1 MKERTESLVILMQ
14 KLKNMRVGLIELCAT
29 LIIGGLMIIA
39 GIILG
44 LDLASLI
51 IKLFSGLIKPN
62 VPNFNVINS
71 FLRINS
77 GMQVAMLLAVLI
89 MIGGI
94 VVTYRLTRTILKS
107 VAAKEV
113 APAIFQKHLG
123 LRIIEMVLGLILI
136 VTGYFILNLPSQNL
150 FNTLLAAFV
159 TIVSGTYL
167 LCHSLLSLLPAT
179 WFNKIKL
186 TKGKTELG
194 LHHYASVFT
203 IISIL
208 FALTMGALAL
218 SHDFNAFSQDIK
230 RGTYYDGVIV
240 SNTANIK
247 NDVAQLKI
255 KKQQTYHYKET
266 KGHFYF
272 VRNELA
278 DNPIKYVKST
288 GRRNFQVKSIK
299 LDQLNKNSLADDSFR
314 ELVPNGFK
322 NKVIAL
328 RSAAELNKIK
338 GKTKYL
344 TVVQLNSFDRDWPFL
359 LKIEH
364 KRAQSS
370 AVYSRLYSSSKAA
383 TYQLI
388 LGMSKEMKILGY
400 SLAFVFGASLIAILI
415 IAVKAAKRDQKFT
428 NERLAQ
434 RTWQSKTGL
443 LFFIPAIFGVFDV
456 LFGLRFFNQVL
467 PTAYYE
473 VWLPI
478 VLMLL
483 AYFAIYLL
491 TVTRHHKAEF

>member
-1 MKERTESLVILMQ
+1 
-14 KLKNMRVGLIELCAT
+14 MRVGLIELCAT

-51 IKLFSGLIKPN
+51 IKLFSGLIKPDM
-62 VPNFNVINS
+62 PNFNVINS
-71 FLRINS
+71 FLRINW
-77 GMQVAMLLAVLI
+77 GMQVVMLLAVLI
-89 MIGGI
+89 IVGGI
-94 VVTYRLTRTILKS
+94 IVTYNLTRTILKS

-113 APAIFQKHLG
+113 APAVLQKHLG
-123 LRIIEMVLGLILI
+123 LRIIEMILGLVLI
-136 VTGYFILNLPSQNL
+136 VIGYFILNLPSQNL

-167 LCHSLLSLLPAT
+167 LCHSLLSLVPAT
-179 WFNKIKL
+179 WFSKIKL
-186 TKGKTELG
+186 AKGKTQQG
-194 LHHYASVFT
+194 LHHYAGVFT

-218 SHDFNAFSQDIK
+218 GHDFNAFPQDIK

-288 GRRNFQVKSIK
+288 GRSNFQVKSIK

-322 NKVIAL
+322 NKTIAL
-328 RSAAELNKIK
+328 RSTAELNKVK

-344 TVVQLNSFDRDWPFL
+344 TLVQLNSFDRDWPFL

-364 KRAQSS
+364 KQAQSNL
-370 AVYSRLYSSSKAA
+370 AYSHLYSNSKAA

-400 SLAFVFGASLIAILI
+400 SLAFVFGVSLIVVLMIVVK
-415 IAVKAAKRDQKFT
+415 AVKREQKLAS
-428 NERLAQ
+428 ERLAQ
-434 RTWQSKTGL
+434 RAWRSKTGL
-443 LFFIPAIFGVFDV
+443 LFFIPATFGVFDV

-491 TVTRHHKAEF
+491 TVMRHHKAEF

>member
-1 MKERTESLVILMQ
+1 MVILMQ

-89 MIGGI
+89 IVGGI
-94 VVTYRLTRTILKS
+94 VVTYRLTRTILNSLEKEDIPAFHKQKWLEIIAL
-107 VAAKEV
+107 AA
-113 APAIFQKHLG
+113 G
-123 LRIIEMVLGLILI
+123 LALIGG
-136 VTGYFILNLPSQNL
+136 GYFILNLPIQNL

-167 LCHSLLSLLPAT
+167 LCHSLLSLVPAT
-179 WFNKIKL
+179 WFSKIKL
-186 TKGKTELG
+186 AKGKTLLR

-278 DNPIKYVKST
+278 DNPIKYVRNT

-299 LDQLNKNSLADDSFR
+299 LDQLNKNSLAGNSFR
-314 ELVPNGFK
+314 ELVPNSSQT
-322 NKVIAL
+322 NKTIAL
-328 RSAAELNKIK
+328 CSTAELNKVK
-338 GKTKYL
+338 GNTKYL
-344 TVVQLNSFDRDWPFL
+344 TLAQLNSFDRDWPFL

-364 KRAQSS
+364 KQAQSS
-370 AVYSRLYSSSKAA
+370 LTYSPLYSSSKAA
-383 TYQLI
+383 LYQLA
-388 LGMSKEMKILGY
+388 LGMTREMKILGF
-400 SLAFVFGASLIAILI
+400 SMAFVFGATLIAILI
-415 IAVKAAKRDQKFT
+415 IEVIKFAKKNRDVDQKLKT
-428 NERLAQ
+428 QKVSQESS
-434 RTWQSKTGL
+434 TYGTGL
-443 LFFIPAIFGVFDV
+443 LFLIPAVFGVFDA
-456 LFGLRFFNQVL
+456 LFGLKIFNQVL

-473 VWLPI
+473 IWLPI
-478 VLMLL
+478 MLMIVSYFVLYIMV
-483 AYFAIYLL
+483 AFW
-491 TVTRHHKAEF
+491 RKKAVF

>member
-1 MKERTESLVILMQ
+1 MQ
-14 KLKNMRVGLIELCAT
+14 RLKNMRIGLVELCAT
-29 LIIGGLMIIA
+29 LIISSLMIIA

-51 IKLFSGLIKPN
+51 IKLFSGLIKPDM
-62 VPNFNVINS
+62 PNFNVIIS

-77 GMQVAMLLAVLI
+77 GMQVVMLLVVLI
-89 MIGGI
+89 IVGGI
-94 VVTYRLTRTILKS
+94 VVTLRITRSTLS
-107 VAAKEV
+107 SLAEKED
-113 APAIFQKHLG
+113 APAIFQKHSG
-123 LRIIEMVLGLILI
+123 LKIIEVVLGLMA
-136 VTGYFILNLPSQNL
+136 VVAGYFMLNLPSHSL
-150 FNTLLAAFV
+150 VNTVLPAFV

-167 LCHSLLSLLPAT
+167 LCHSLLSLVPES
-179 WFNKIKL
+179 WFAKIKL
-186 TKGKTELG
+186 TKGKTQLE

-203 IISIL
+203 IISLL

-218 SHDFNAFSQDIK
+218 SHDFNAFPQVIK
-230 RGTYYDGVIV
+230 RGIYYDGVIV

-278 DNPIKYVKST
+278 DNPIKYVKNI
-288 GRRNFQVKSIK
+288 GRSNFQVKAIK
-299 LDQLNKNSLADDSFR
+299 LDQLNKNSLAGESFR
-314 ELVPNGFK
+314 ELVPNSSQK
-322 NKVIAL
+322 DKTIAL
-328 RSAAELNKIK
+328 CSTAELNKVK

-344 TVVQLNSFDRDWPFL
+344 TLVQLNSFDRDWPFL

-370 AVYSRLYSSSKAA
+370 AVYSRLYSNSKAA

-400 SLAFVFGASLIAILI
+400 SVAFVFGVSLITVLMIV
-415 IAVKAAKRDQKFT
+415 VKAAKREQKLA

-443 LFFIPAIFGVFDV
+443 LFFVPATFGVFDV
-456 LFGLRFFNQVL
+456 LFGLKFFDQIL
-467 PTAYYE
+467 PTAYYK

-483 AYFAIYLL
+483 VYFVIYLL
-491 TVTRHHKAEF
+491 TVRRYHNAEF

>member
-1 MKERTESLVILMQ
+1 MILMQ
-14 KLKNMRVGLIELCAT
+14 KLKNMRIGLIELCAT
-29 LIIGGLMIIA
+29 LIISGLMIVT

-44 LDLASLI
+44 LNLASLI
-51 IKLFSGLIKPN
+51 IKLFSGLLKPAA
-62 VPNFNVINS
+62 VNFNFIND
-71 FLRINS
+71 FL
-77 GMQVAMLLAVLI
+77 QVSWGVQAIMLLAAVI
-89 MIGGI
+89 IIGCI
-94 VVTYRLTRTILKS
+94 VVTYNLTRTILKS

-136 VTGYFILNLPSQNL
+136 VTGYFILILPSQNL

-167 LCHSLLSLLPAT
+167 LCHSLLSLVPTT
-179 WFNKIKL
+179 WFSKIKL
-186 TKGKTELG
+186 AKGKTQLR

-230 RGTYYDGVIV
+230 RGTYYDGIIV

-278 DNPIKYVKST
+278 NNPIKYVKST

-299 LDQLNKNSLADDSFR
+299 LDQLNKNSLAGNSFR

-322 NKVIAL
+322 NKKIAL
-328 RSAAELNKIK
+328 RSTAELNKIK

-344 TVVQLNSFDRDWPFL
+344 TLVQLNSFDRDWPFL

-456 LFGLRFFNQVL
+456 LFGLRFFDQVL

-483 AYFAIYLL
+483 VYFAIYLL
-491 TVTRHHKAEF
+491 TVMRHHKTEF

>member
-1 MKERTESLVILMQ
+1 MQ

-39 GIILG
+39 GTILG

-77 GMQVAMLLAVLI
+77 GMQVVMLLAVLI
-89 MIGGI
+89 IVGGI
-94 VVTYRLTRTILKS
+94 VVTYRLTRTILNKEDIPAFHKQKWLEIIAL
-107 VAAKEV
+107 AA
-113 APAIFQKHLG
+113 G
-123 LRIIEMVLGLILI
+123 LALIGG
-136 VTGYFILNLPSQNL
+136 GYFILNLPVQNL
-150 FNTLLAAFV
+150 FNPLLPAFV
-159 TIVSGTYL
+159 TIVAGTYL
-167 LCHSLLSLLPAT
+167 ICYSLLSLLPAT

-186 TKGKTELG
+186 TKGKTQLG

-218 SHDFNAFSQDIK
+218 SHDFNAFPQDIK
-230 RGTYYDGVIV
+230 RGTYYDGVIA

-278 DNPIKYVKST
+278 DNPIKYVKNT
-288 GRRNFQVKSIK
+288 GRSNFQVKAIK
-299 LDQLNKNSLADDSFR
+299 LDQLNKNSLAGESFR
-314 ELVPNGFK
+314 ELVPNSSQK
-322 NKVIAL
+322 DKTIAL
-328 RSAAELNKIK
+328 CSTAELNKVK

-344 TVVQLNSFDRDWPFL
+344 TLVQLNSFDRDWPFL

-364 KRAQSS
+364 KRAQSNL
-370 AVYSRLYSSSKAA
+370 AYSHLYSNSKVA

-400 SLAFVFGASLIAILI
+400 SVAFVFGVSLIIVLMI
-415 IAVKAAKRDQKFT
+415 VVKAAKREQKLA

-434 RTWQSKTGL
+434 SAWQSKTGL
-443 LFFIPAIFGVFDV
+443 LFFIPATFGVLDV
-456 LFGLRFFNQVL
+456 LFGLKFFDQVL
-467 PTAYYE
+467 PTAYYK

-483 AYFAIYLL
+483 VYFVIYLI
-491 TVTRHHKAEF
+491 TVRRYHKAEF

>member
-1 MKERTESLVILMQ
+1 MQ

-39 GIILG
+39 GTILG

-89 MIGGI
+89 IVGGI
-94 VVTYRLTRTILKS
+94 VVTYSLTRTILNSLEKEDIPAFHKQKWLEIIAL
-107 VAAKEV
+107 AA
-113 APAIFQKHLG
+113 G
-123 LRIIEMVLGLILI
+123 LALIGG
-136 VTGYFILNLPSQNL
+136 GYFILNLPVQNL

-159 TIVSGTYL
+159 TIVAGTYL
-167 LCHSLLSLLPAT
+167 ICYSLLSLLPAT

-186 TKGKTELG
+186 TKGKTLLG
-194 LHHYASVFT
+194 LHHYAGVFT
-203 IISIL
+203 IISLL

-218 SHDFNAFSQDIK
+218 GHDFNAFSQDIK
-230 RGTYYDGVIV
+230 RGTYYDGVIA

-299 LDQLNKNSLADDSFR
+299 LDQLNKNSLAGNSFR

-322 NKVIAL
+322 NKTIAL
-328 RSAAELNKIK
+328 CSTAELNKVK
-338 GKTKYL
+338 GNTKYL
-344 TVVQLNSFDRDWPFL
+344 TLAQLNSFDRDWPFL

-364 KRAQSS
+364 KQAQSS
-370 AVYSRLYSSSKAA
+370 LTYSPLYSSSKAA
-383 TYQLI
+383 LYQLA
-388 LGMSKEMKILGY
+388 LGMTREMKILGF
-400 SLAFVFGASLIAILI
+400 SMAFVFGAALIAILI
-415 IAVKAAKRDQKFT
+415 IEVIKFAKKNLDADQKLKT
-428 NERLAQ
+428 QKVSQESG
-434 RTWQSKTGL
+434 TYGTGL
-443 LFFIPAIFGVFDV
+443 LFLIPAVFGVFDA
-456 LFGLRFFNQVL
+456 LFGLKIFNQVL

-473 VWLPI
+473 IWLPI
-478 VLMLL
+478 MLMILC
-483 AYFAIYLL
+483 YFALCIM
-491 TVTRHHKAEF
+491 VVFWRKKAVF

>member
-1 MKERTESLVILMQ
+1 MQ
-14 KLKNMRVGLIELCAT
+14 RLKNMRIGLVELCAT

-44 LDLASLI
+44 LDIASLI

-89 MIGGI
+89 IVGGV
-94 VVTYRLTRTILKS
+94 VVTYRLTRTILNS

-113 APAIFQKHLG
+113 EPAVLQKHLG
-123 LRIIEMVLGLILI
+123 LRIIEMILGLVLI

-167 LCHSLLSLLPAT
+167 LCHSLLSLVPAN
-179 WFNKIKL
+179 WFAKINL
-186 TKGKTELG
+186 TKGKTQQG
-194 LHHYASVFT
+194 LHHYAGVFT
-203 IISIL
+203 IISLL
-208 FALTMGALAL
+208 FALAMGALAL
-218 SHDFNAFSQDIK
+218 SHDFNAFPQVIK

-266 KGHFYF
+266 KRHFYF

-278 DNPIKYVKST
+278 DNPIKYVKNT
-288 GRRNFQVKSIK
+288 GRSNFQVKSIK

-322 NKVIAL
+322 NKTIAL
-328 RSAAELNKIK
+328 RSTAELNKVK

-344 TVVQLNSFDRDWPFL
+344 TLVQLNSFDRDWPFL

-364 KRAQSS
+364 KQAQSNL
-370 AVYSRLYSSSKAA
+370 AYSHLYSNSKAA

-400 SLAFVFGASLIAILI
+400 SLAFVFGVSLIIVLMI
-415 IAVKAAKRDQKFT
+415 VVKAVKREQKLAS
-428 NERLAQ
+428 ERLAQ
-434 RTWQSKTGL
+434 RAWQSKTGL
-443 LFFIPAIFGVFDV
+443 LFFIPATFGVFDV
-456 LFGLRFFNQVL
+456 LFGLKFFDQVL
-467 PTAYYE
+467 PTAYYK

-491 TVTRHHKAEF
+491 TVMRHHKAEF

>member
-1 MKERTESLVILMQ
+1 MQ

-62 VPNFNVINS
+62 VPNFNVIIS

-77 GMQVAMLLAVLI
+77 GMQVVMLLAALI
-89 MIGGI
+89 MLGGI
-94 VVTYRLTRTILKS
+94 VITLRLTRSTLS
-107 VAAKEV
+107 NLAEKED
-113 APAIFQKHLG
+113 APAIFQKHSG
-123 LRIIEMVLGLILI
+123 LKIIEVVLGLTA
-136 VTGYFILNLPSQNL
+136 VVAGYFMLNLPSQSL
-150 FNTLLAAFV
+150 FDTVLPAFI

-167 LCHSLLSLLPAT
+167 LCHSLLSLVPAN
-179 WFNKIKL
+179 WFAKINL
-186 TKGKTELG
+186 TKGKTQQG
-194 LHHYASVFT
+194 LYHYASVFT
-203 IISIL
+203 IISLL

-218 SHDFNAFSQDIK
+218 SHDFNSFPQVIK

-278 DNPIKYVKST
+278 NNPIKYVKST

-322 NKVIAL
+322 NKKIAL
-328 RSAAELNKIK
+328 RSTAELNKIK

-344 TVVQLNSFDRDWPFL
+344 TLVQLNSFDRDWPFL

-370 AVYSRLYSSSKAA
+370 AVYSRLYSNSKAA

-400 SLAFVFGASLIAILI
+400 SVAFVFGVSLITVLMIV
-415 IAVKAAKRDQKFT
+415 VKAAKREQKLA

-443 LFFIPAIFGVFDV
+443 LFFVPATFGVFDV
-456 LFGLRFFNQVL
+456 LFGLKFFDQIL
-467 PTAYYE
+467 PTAYYK

-483 AYFAIYLL
+483 VYFVIYLL
-491 TVTRHHKAEF
+491 TVRRYHNAEF

>member
-1 MKERTESLVILMQ
+1 MQ

-89 MIGGI
+89 IVGGI
-94 VVTYRLTRTILKS
+94 IVTYRLTRTILNSLEKEDIPAFHKQKWLEIIAL
-107 VAAKEV
+107 VA
-113 APAIFQKHLG
+113 G
-123 LRIIEMVLGLILI
+123 LALIGG
-136 VTGYFILNLPSQNL
+136 GYFILNLPVQNL
-150 FNTLLAAFV
+150 FNPLLPAFV

-167 LCHSLLSLLPAT
+167 LCHSLLSLVPAT
-179 WFNKIKL
+179 WFSKIKL
-186 TKGKTELG
+186 AKGKTELG

-208 FALTMGALAL
+208 FALTMGSLAL
-218 SHDFNAFSQDIK
+218 SHDFNAFPQDIK
-230 RGTYYDGVIV
+230 RGTYYDGVIA

-272 VRNELA
+272 VRDELA
-278 DNPIKYVKST
+278 DNPIKYVRNT

-299 LDQLNKNSLADDSFR
+299 LDQLNKNSLAGTSFR

-322 NKVIAL
+322 NKTIAL
-328 RSAAELNKIK
+328 CSTAELNKVK
-338 GKTKYL
+338 GNTKYL
-344 TVVQLNSFDRDWPFL
+344 TLAQLNSFDRDWPFL

-364 KRAQSS
+364 KQAQSS
-370 AVYSRLYSSSKAA
+370 LTYSRLYSNSKAA
-383 TYQLI
+383 LYQLA
-388 LGMSKEMKILGY
+388 LGMTREMKILGF
-400 SLAFVFGASLIAILI
+400 SLALVFGASLIAILI
-415 IAVKAAKRDQKFT
+415 IVVKAAKRDQKFA

-456 LFGLRFFNQVL
+456 LFGLRFFNQLL

-473 VWLPI
+473 IWLPI
-478 VLMLL
+478 MLMIVSYFVLYIMV
-483 AYFAIYLL
+483 AFW
-491 TVTRHHKAEF
+491 RKKAVF

>member
-1 MKERTESLVILMQ
+1 MVILMQ
-14 KLKNMRVGLIELCAT
+14 RLKNMRIGLVELCAT
-29 LIIGGLMIIA
+29 LIISSLMIIA

-51 IKLFSGLIKPN
+51 IKLFSGLIKPDM
-62 VPNFNVINS
+62 PNFNVIIS

-77 GMQVAMLLAVLI
+77 GMQVVMLLAALI
-89 MIGGI
+89 MLGGI
-94 VVTYRLTRTILKS
+94 VITLRLTRSTLS
-107 VAAKEV
+107 NLAEKED

-123 LRIIEMVLGLILI
+123 LRIIEMVLGLLLI

-167 LCHSLLSLLPAT
+167 LCHSLLSLVPAT
-179 WFNKIKL
+179 WFSKIKL
-186 TKGKTELG
+186 AKGKTQLR

-322 NKVIAL
+322 NKKIAL

-370 AVYSRLYSSSKAA
+370 AVYSRLYSNSKAA

-400 SLAFVFGASLIAILI
+400 SVAFVFGVSLITVLMIV
-415 IAVKAAKRDQKFT
+415 VKAAKREQKLA

-434 RTWQSKTGL
+434 RAWQSKTGL
-443 LFFIPAIFGVFDV
+443 LFFVPATFGVFDV
-456 LFGLRFFNQVL
+456 LFGLKFFDQVL
-467 PTAYYE
+467 PTAYYK

-483 AYFAIYLL
+483 VYFVIYLI
-491 TVTRHHKAEF
+491 TVRRYHNAEF

>member
-1 MKERTESLVILMQ
+1 MQ
-14 KLKNMRVGLIELCAT
+14 RLKNMRIGLVELCAT
-29 LIIGGLMIIA
+29 LIISSLMIIA

-51 IKLFSGLIKPN
+51 IKLFSGLIKPDM
-62 VPNFNVINS
+62 PNFNVIIS

-77 GMQVAMLLAVLI
+77 GMQVVMLLAALI
-89 MIGGI
+89 MLGGI
-94 VVTYRLTRTILKS
+94 VITLRLTRSTLS
-107 VAAKEV
+107 NLAEKED

-123 LRIIEMVLGLILI
+123 LRIIEMVLGLLLI

-167 LCHSLLSLLPAT
+167 LCHSLLSLVPAT
-179 WFNKIKL
+179 WFSKIKL
-186 TKGKTELG
+186 AKGKTQLR

-278 DNPIKYVKST
+278 NNPIKYVKST

-322 NKVIAL
+322 NKKIAL

-344 TVVQLNSFDRDWPFL
+344 TLVQLNSFDRDWPFL

-370 AVYSRLYSSSKAA
+370 AVYSRLYSNSKAA

-400 SLAFVFGASLIAILI
+400 SLAFVFGVSLITVLMIV
-415 IAVKAAKRDQKFT
+415 VKAAKREQRLA

-434 RTWQSKTGL
+434 RAWQSKTGL
-443 LFFIPAIFGVFDV
+443 LFFVPATFGVFDV
-456 LFGLRFFNQVL
+456 LFGLKFFDQVL
-467 PTAYYE
+467 PTAYYK

-483 AYFAIYLL
+483 VYFVIYLI
-491 TVTRHHKAEF
+491 TVRRYHNAEF

>member
-1 MKERTESLVILMQ
+1 MQ
-14 KLKNMRVGLIELCAT
+14 KLKNMRIGLIELCAT
-29 LIIGGLMIIA
+29 LIISGLMIVT

-44 LDLASLI
+44 LNLASLI
-51 IKLFSGLIKPN
+51 IKLFSGLLKLPA
-62 VPNFNVINS
+62 VNFNFIND
-71 FLRINS
+71 FL
-77 GMQVAMLLAVLI
+77 QVSWGVQAIMLLAAVI

-94 VVTYRLTRTILKS
+94 VVTYNLTRTILKS
-107 VAAKEV
+107 VAAKED
-113 APAIFQKHLG
+113 ASAIFQKHSG
-123 LRIIEMVLGLILI
+123 LRIIEMVLGLILV

-167 LCHSLLSLLPAT
+167 LCHSLLSLLSAT

-299 LDQLNKNSLADDSFR
+299 LDQLNKNSLAGNSFR

-322 NKVIAL
+322 NKTIAL
-328 RSAAELNKIK
+328 CSTAELNKVK
-338 GKTKYL
+338 GNTKYL
-344 TVVQLNSFDRDWPFL
+344 TLVQLNSFERDWPFL

-364 KRAQSS
+364 KQAQSS
-370 AVYSRLYSSSKAA
+370 LAYSHLYSNSKVA

-388 LGMSKEMKILGY
+388 LGMSKEMKILGF
-400 SLAFVFGASLIAILI
+400 SLAFVFGVTLIAVLI
-415 IAVKAAKRDQKFT
+415 IEVIKFAKKNRDADQKLKT
-428 NERLAQ
+428 QKVSQESS
-434 RTWQSKTGL
+434 TYGTGL
-443 LFFIPAIFGVFDV
+443 LFLIPAVFGVFDA
-456 LFGLRFFNQVL
+456 LFGLKIFNQVL

-473 VWLPI
+473 IWLPI
-478 VLMLL
+478 MLMTLSYFVLCIMVV
-483 AYFAIYLL
+483 FW
-491 TVTRHHKAEF
+491 RKKAVF

>member
-1 MKERTESLVILMQ
+1 MQ
-14 KLKNMRVGLIELCAT
+14 KLKNMCVGLIELCAT

-89 MIGGI
+89 IVGGI
-94 VVTYRLTRTILKS
+94 IVTYNLTRTILKS

-113 APAIFQKHLG
+113 EPAVLQKHSG
-123 LRIIEMVLGLILI
+123 LRIIEMILGLVL
-136 VTGYFILNLPSQNL
+136 VVSGYFILNLPIQSL
-150 FNTLLAAFV
+150 FNPLLPAFV
-159 TIVSGTYL
+159 TIVAGTYL
-167 LCHSLLSLLPAT
+167 ICYSLLSLLPAT

-186 TKGKTELG
+186 TKGKTLLG
-194 LHHYASVFT
+194 LHHYAGVFT
-203 IISIL
+203 IISLL
-208 FALTMGALAL
+208 FALTMSALAL
-218 SHDFNAFSQDIK
+218 SHDVNAFHQDIK

-266 KGHFYF
+266 NGHFYF

-299 LDQLNKNSLADDSFR
+299 LNQLNKADSITSDSFR

-322 NKVIAL
+322 NKTIAL
-328 RSAAELNKIK
+328 RSTAELNEVK

-344 TVVQLNSFDRDWPFL
+344 TLVQLNSFDRDWPFL

-364 KRAQSS
+364 KRALSS
-370 AVYSRLYSSSKAA
+370 AVYSRLYSNSKAA

-491 TVTRHHKAEF
+491 TVTRHHKVEF

>member
-1 MKERTESLVILMQ
+1 MQ

-77 GMQVAMLLAVLI
+77 GMQVVMLLAVLI
-89 MIGGI
+89 IVGGI
-94 VVTYRLTRTILKS
+94 VVTYRLTRTILNKEDIPAFHKQKWLEIIAL
-107 VAAKEV
+107 AA
-113 APAIFQKHLG
+113 G
-123 LRIIEMVLGLILI
+123 LALIGG
-136 VTGYFILNLPSQNL
+136 GYFILNLPSQNL

-167 LCHSLLSLLPAT
+167 LCHSLLSLVPTT
-179 WFNKIKL
+179 WFSKIKL
-186 TKGKTELG
+186 AKGKTQLR

-278 DNPIKYVKST
+278 DNPIKYVRNT

-299 LDQLNKNSLADDSFR
+299 LDQLNKNSLAGNSFR

-322 NKVIAL
+322 NKTIAL
-328 RSAAELNKIK
+328 CSTAELNKVK
-338 GKTKYL
+338 GNTKYL
-344 TVVQLNSFDRDWPFL
+344 TLAQLNSFDRDWPFL

-364 KRAQSS
+364 KQAQSS
-370 AVYSRLYSSSKAA
+370 LTYSRLYSSSKAA
-383 TYQLI
+383 LYQLA
-388 LGMSKEMKILGY
+388 LGMTREMKILGF
-400 SLAFVFGASLIAILI
+400 SLAFVFGVTLIAILI
-415 IAVKAAKRDQKFT
+415 IEVIKFAKKNWDIDQKLKT
-428 NERLAQ
+428 QKVSQESS
-434 RTWQSKTGL
+434 TCVTGL
-443 LFFIPAIFGVFDV
+443 LFLIPAVFGVFDA
-456 LFGLRFFNQVL
+456 LFGLKIFNQLL

-473 VWLPI
+473 VWLPMM
-478 VLMLL
+478 LMILF
-483 AYFAIYLL
+483 YFALYII
-491 TVTRHHKAEF
+491 VAFWRKKAVF

>member
-1 MKERTESLVILMQ
+1 MQ

-44 LDLASLI
+44 LDIASLI

-62 VPNFNVINS
+62 VPNFNVISS

-77 GMQVAMLLAVLI
+77 GMQVVMLLAVLI
-89 MIGGI
+89 IVGGI
-94 VVTYRLTRTILKS
+94 VVTYRLTRTILNKEDIPAFHKQKWLEIIAL
-107 VAAKEV
+107 AA
-113 APAIFQKHLG
+113 G
-123 LRIIEMVLGLILI
+123 LALIGG
-136 VTGYFILNLPSQNL
+136 GYFILNLPSQNL

-159 TIVSGTYL
+159 TIVAGTYL
-167 LCHSLLSLLPAT
+167 ICHSLLSLVPAT
-179 WFNKIKL
+179 WFSKIKL
-186 TKGKTELG
+186 AKGKTQLG

-266 KGHFYF
+266 NGHFYF

-278 DNPIKYVKST
+278 DNPIKYVRNT

-299 LDQLNKNSLADDSFR
+299 LDQLNKNSLAGNSFR

-322 NKVIAL
+322 NKTIAL
-328 RSAAELNKIK
+328 CSTAELNKVK
-338 GKTKYL
+338 GNTKYL
-344 TVVQLNSFDRDWPFL
+344 TLVQLNSFDRDWPFL

-364 KRAQSS
+364 KQAQSS
-370 AVYSRLYSSSKAA
+370 LTYSRLYSSSKAA
-383 TYQLI
+383 LYQLA
-388 LGMSKEMKILGY
+388 LGMTREMKILGF
-400 SLAFVFGASLIAILI
+400 SLAFVFGATLIAILI
-415 IAVKAAKRDQKFT
+415 IEVIKFAKKNWDIDQKLKIQKVSQESST
-428 NERLAQ
+428 YV
-434 RTWQSKTGL
+434 TGL
-443 LFFIPAIFGVFDV
+443 LFLIPAVFGVFDA
-456 LFGLRFFNQVL
+456 LFGLKIFNQLL

-473 VWLPI
+473 IWLPI
-478 VLMLL
+478 MLMIVS
-483 AYFAIYLL
+483 YFALYIM
-491 TVTRHHKAEF
+491 VVFWRKKAVF

>member
-1 MKERTESLVILMQ
+1 MQ
-14 KLKNMRVGLIELCAT
+14 RLKNMRIGLVELCAT
-29 LIIGGLMIIA
+29 LIISSLMIIA

-51 IKLFSGLIKPN
+51 IKLFSSLIKPD
-62 VPNFNVINS
+62 VPNFNVIIS
-71 FLRINS
+71 FLKINS
-77 GMQVAMLLAVLI
+77 GMQVVMLLAALI
-89 MIGGI
+89 MLGGI
-94 VVTYRLTRTILKS
+94 VITLRLTRSTLS
-107 VAAKEV
+107 NLAEKED
-113 APAIFQKHLG
+113 APAIFQKHSG
-123 LRIIEMVLGLILI
+123 LKIIEVVLGLILI
-136 VTGYFILNLPSQNL
+136 VTGYFILNLPIQNL
-150 FNTLLAAFV
+150 FDTLLPAFV
-159 TIVSGTYL
+159 TIVAGTYL
-167 LCHSLLSLLPAT
+167 ICYSLLSWLPAT
-179 WFNKIKL
+179 WFGKINL
-186 TKGKTELG
+186 TKGKTQQG
-194 LHHYASVFT
+194 LHHYAGVFT
-203 IISIL
+203 IISLL
-208 FALTMGALAL
+208 FALAMGALAL
-218 SHDFNAFSQDIK
+218 SHDFNAFPQVIK

-266 KGHFYF
+266 KRHFYF

-288 GRRNFQVKSIK
+288 GRSNFQVKSIK

-344 TVVQLNSFDRDWPFL
+344 TLVQLNSFDRDWPFL

-364 KRAQSS
+364 KRAQSNL
-370 AVYSRLYSSSKAA
+370 AYSHLYSNSKAA

-483 AYFAIYLL
+483 VYFAIYLL
-491 TVTRHHKAEF
+491 TVRRHHKAEF

>member
-1 MKERTESLVILMQ
+1 MQ
-14 KLKNMRVGLIELCAT
+14 KLKNMCVGLIELCAT
-29 LIIGGLMIIA
+29 LIISGLMIVT

-44 LDLASLI
+44 LNLASLI
-51 IKLFSGLIKPN
+51 IKLFSGLLKPN

-89 MIGGI
+89 IVGGI
-94 VVTYRLTRTILKS
+94 VVTYNLTRTILKS
-107 VAAKEV
+107 VAAKED

-123 LRIIEMVLGLILI
+123 LRIIEMVLGLVLI

-167 LCHSLLSLLPAT
+167 LCHSLLSLVPTT
-179 WFNKIKL
+179 WFSKIKL
-186 TKGKTELG
+186 AKGKTLLR

-344 TVVQLNSFDRDWPFL
+344 TLVQLNSFDRDWPFL

-364 KRAQSS
+364 KRAQSNL
-370 AVYSRLYSSSKAA
+370 AYSHLYSNSKAA

-388 LGMSKEMKILGY
+388 LRMSKEMKILGY

>member
-1 MKERTESLVILMQ
+1 MQ

-77 GMQVAMLLAVLI
+77 GMQVVMLLAVLI
-89 MIGGI
+89 IVGGI
-94 VVTYRLTRTILKS
+94 VVTYRLTRTILNSLEKEDIPAFHKQKWLEIIAL
-107 VAAKEV
+107 AA
-113 APAIFQKHLG
+113 G
-123 LRIIEMVLGLILI
+123 LALIGG
-136 VTGYFILNLPSQNL
+136 GYFILNLPIQSL

-186 TKGKTELG
+186 TKGKTLLG
-194 LHHYASVFT
+194 LHHYAGVFT
-203 IISIL
+203 IISLL

-218 SHDFNAFSQDIK
+218 SHDVNAFPQDIK

-278 DNPIKYVKST
+278 DNPIKYVRNT

-299 LDQLNKNSLADDSFR
+299 LDQLNKNSLAGNSFR
-314 ELVPNGFK
+314 ELVPNSSQT
-322 NKVIAL
+322 NKTIAL
-328 RSAAELNKIK
+328 CSTAELNKVK
-338 GKTKYL
+338 GNTKYL
-344 TVVQLNSFDRDWPFL
+344 TLAQLNSFDRDWPFL

-370 AVYSRLYSSSKAA
+370 LTYSRLYSSSKAA

-415 IAVKAAKRDQKFT
+415 IVVKAAKRDQKFT

-456 LFGLRFFNQVL
+456 LFGLRFFDQVL

-478 VLMLL
+478 VLMIIS
-483 AYFAIYLL
+483 YFVLYVIVAFW
-491 TVTRHHKAEF
+491 RKKAVF

>member
-1 MKERTESLVILMQ
+1 MQ
-14 KLKNMRVGLIELCAT
+14 KLKNMCVGLIELCAT

-77 GMQVAMLLAVLI
+77 GTQVVMLLAVLI
-89 MIGGI
+89 IVSGI
-94 VVTYRLTRTILKS
+94 VVIYRLTRTILNSLEEDIPAFHKQKWLEIIAL
-107 VAAKEV
+107 AA
-113 APAIFQKHLG
+113 G
-123 LRIIEMVLGLILI
+123 LALVGG
-136 VTGYFILNLPSQNL
+136 GYFILNLPVQSL
-150 FNTLLAAFV
+150 FNPLLPAFV
-159 TIVSGTYL
+159 TIVAGTYL
-167 LCHSLLSLLPAT
+167 ICYSLLSLLPAT

-186 TKGKTELG
+186 TKGKTLLG
-194 LHHYASVFT
+194 LHHYAGVFT
-203 IISIL
+203 IISLL

-218 SHDFNAFSQDIK
+218 GHDVNAFPQDIK
-230 RGTYYDGVIV
+230 RGTYYDGVIA

-272 VRNELA
+272 VRNELV

-322 NKVIAL
+322 NKIIAL
-328 RSAAELNKIK
+328 RSTAELNKIK

-344 TVVQLNSFDRDWPFL
+344 TLVQLNSFDRDWPFL

-364 KRAQSS
+364 KRSQSS
-370 AVYSRLYSSSKAA
+370 VVYSRLYSSSKAA
-383 TYQLI
+383 SYQLA

-415 IAVKAAKRDQKFT
+415 ILVKAAKRDQKLV

-434 RTWQSKTGL
+434 RIWQSKTGL

-491 TVTRHHKAEF
+491 TVRRHHKAEF

>member
-1 MKERTESLVILMQ
+1 MVILMQ
-14 KLKNMRVGLIELCAT
+14 RLKNMRIGLVELCAT
-29 LIIGGLMIIA
+29 LIISSLMIIA

-51 IKLFSGLIKPN
+51 IKLFSGLIKPDM
-62 VPNFNVINS
+62 PNFNVIIS

-77 GMQVAMLLAVLI
+77 GMQVVMLLAALI
-89 MIGGI
+89 MLGGI
-94 VVTYRLTRTILKS
+94 VITLRLTRSTLS
-107 VAAKEV
+107 NLAEKED

-123 LRIIEMVLGLILI
+123 LRIIEMVLGLLLI

-167 LCHSLLSLLPAT
+167 LCHSLLSLVPAT
-179 WFNKIKL
+179 WFSKIKL
-186 TKGKTELG
+186 AKGKTQLR

-278 DNPIKYVKST
+278 NNPIKYVKST

-322 NKVIAL
+322 NKKIAL

-344 TVVQLNSFDRDWPFL
+344 TLVQLNSFDRDWPFL

-370 AVYSRLYSSSKAA
+370 AVYSRLYSNSKAA

-400 SLAFVFGASLIAILI
+400 SLAFVFGVSLITVLMIV
-415 IAVKAAKRDQKFT
+415 VKAAKREQRLA

-434 RTWQSKTGL
+434 RAWQSKTGL
-443 LFFIPAIFGVFDV
+443 LFFVPATFGVFDV
-456 LFGLRFFNQVL
+456 LFGLKFFDQVL
-467 PTAYYE
+467 PTAYYK

-483 AYFAIYLL
+483 VYFVIYLI
-491 TVTRHHKAEF
+491 TVRRYHNAEF

>member
-1 MKERTESLVILMQ
+1 MQ

-39 GIILG
+39 GTILG

-62 VPNFNVINS
+62 MPNFNVINS

-89 MIGGI
+89 IVGGI
-94 VVTYRLTRTILKS
+94 VVTYRLTRTILNSLEKEDIPAFHKQKWLEIIALAAG
-107 VAAKEV
+107 VA
-113 APAIFQKHLG
+113 
-123 LRIIEMVLGLILI
+123 LIGG
-136 VTGYFILNLPSQNL
+136 GYFILNLPVQNL
-150 FNTLLAAFV
+150 FNTLLPAFV
-159 TIVSGTYL
+159 TIVAGTYL
-167 LCHSLLSLLPAT
+167 ICYLLLSLLPAT

-186 TKGKTELG
+186 TKGKTLLG
-194 LHHYASVFT
+194 LHHYAGVFT
-203 IISIL
+203 IISLL

-218 SHDFNAFSQDIK
+218 GHDVNAFPQDIK
-230 RGTYYDGVIV
+230 RGTYYDGVIA

-278 DNPIKYVKST
+278 NNPIKYVKST

-322 NKVIAL
+322 NKTIAL
-328 RSAAELNKIK
+328 CSTAELNKVK
-338 GKTKYL
+338 GNTKYL
-344 TVVQLNSFDRDWPFL
+344 TLVQLNSFDRDWPFL

-364 KRAQSS
+364 KQAQSS
-370 AVYSRLYSSSKAA
+370 VVYSRLYSSSKAA
-383 TYQLI
+383 TYQLA

-400 SLAFVFGASLIAILI
+400 SLAFVFGASMIAVLMIV
-415 IAVKAAKRDQKFT
+415 VKAAKQDQKLA

-434 RTWQSKTGL
+434 GTWQSKTGL

-473 VWLPI
+473 VWLPM
-478 VLMLL
+478 VLMIVN
-483 AYFAIYLL
+483 YFVLYIMVAFWRKKQYFKK
-491 TVTRHHKAEF
+491 VW

>member
-1 MKERTESLVILMQ
+1 MQ

-77 GMQVAMLLAVLI
+77 GMQVGMLLAVLI
-89 MIGGI
+89 IVGGI
-94 VVTYRLTRTILKS
+94 IVTYNLTRTILKS

-113 APAIFQKHLG
+113 EPAVLQKHSG
-123 LRIIEMVLGLILI
+123 LRIIEMILGLVL
-136 VTGYFILNLPSQNL
+136 VVSGYFILNLPIQSL
-150 FNTLLAAFV
+150 FNPLLPAFV
-159 TIVSGTYL
+159 TIVAGTYL
-167 LCHSLLSLLPAT
+167 ICYSLLSLLPAT

-186 TKGKTELG
+186 TKGKTLLG
-194 LHHYASVFT
+194 LHHYAGVFT
-203 IISIL
+203 IISLL

-218 SHDFNAFSQDIK
+218 GHDVNAFPQDIK
-230 RGTYYDGVIV
+230 RGTYYDGVIA

-255 KKQQTYHYKET
+255 KKQQTFHYKET

-272 VRNELA
+272 VRDELA
-278 DNPIKYVKST
+278 DNPIKYVKSI

-314 ELVPNGFK
+314 ELVPNSSQT
-322 NKVIAL
+322 NKTIAL

-344 TVVQLNSFDRDWPFL
+344 TLVQLNSFDRDWPFL

-364 KRAQSS
+364 KQAQSS
-370 AVYSRLYSSSKAA
+370 LTYSRLYSNSKAA
-383 TYQLI
+383 LYQLA
-388 LGMSKEMKILGY
+388 LGMTREMKILGF

-415 IAVKAAKRDQKFT
+415 IEVIKFAKKNPDADQKLKT
-428 NERLAQ
+428 QKVSQESS
-434 RTWQSKTGL
+434 TYGTGL
-443 LFFIPAIFGVFDV
+443 LFLIPAVFGVFDA
-456 LFGLRFFNQVL
+456 LFGLRFFNQLL

-473 VWLPI
+473 IWLPI
-478 VLMLL
+478 MLMILC
-483 AYFAIYLL
+483 YFALCIM
-491 TVTRHHKAEF
+491 VVFWRKKAVF

>member
-1 MKERTESLVILMQ
+1 MQ

-62 VPNFNVINS
+62 VLNFNVINS

-77 GMQVAMLLAVLI
+77 GMQVAMLLVVLI
-89 MIGGI
+89 IVGGI
-94 VVTYRLTRTILKS
+94 VITYRLTRTILNSLEKEDIPAFHKQKWLEIIAL
-107 VAAKEV
+107 AA
-113 APAIFQKHLG
+113 G
-123 LRIIEMVLGLILI
+123 LALIGG
-136 VTGYFILNLPSQNL
+136 GYFILNLPIQSL

-186 TKGKTELG
+186 TKGKTLLG
-194 LHHYASVFT
+194 LHHYAGVFT
-203 IISIL
+203 IISLL

-218 SHDFNAFSQDIK
+218 GHDVNAFPQDIK

-255 KKQQTYHYKET
+255 KKQTTYHYKET
-266 KGHFYF
+266 NGHFYF

-278 DNPIKYVKST
+278 DNPIKYVRNT

-299 LDQLNKNSLADDSFR
+299 LDQLNKNSLAGNSFR
-314 ELVPNGFK
+314 ELVPNSSQK
-322 NKVIAL
+322 EKTIAL
-328 RSAAELNKIK
+328 CSTAELNKVK
-338 GKTKYL
+338 GNTKYL
-344 TVVQLNSFDRDWPFL
+344 TLVQLNSFDRDWPFL

-364 KRAQSS
+364 KQAQSS
-370 AVYSRLYSSSKAA
+370 LTYSPLYSSSKAA
-383 TYQLI
+383 LYQLA
-388 LGMSKEMKILGY
+388 LGMTREMKILGF
-400 SLAFVFGASLIAILI
+400 SLAFVFGAALIAILI
-415 IAVKAAKRDQKFT
+415 IEVIKFAKKNRDIDQKLKT
-428 NERLAQ
+428 QKVSQESG
-434 RTWQSKTGL
+434 TYGTGL
-443 LFFIPAIFGVFDV
+443 LFLIPAVFGVFDA
-456 LFGLRFFNQVL
+456 LFGLKIFNQVL

-473 VWLPI
+473 IWLPI
-478 VLMLL
+478 MLMIVSYFVLYIMV
-483 AYFAIYLL
+483 AFW
-491 TVTRHHKAEF
+491 RKKAVF

>member
-1 MKERTESLVILMQ
+1 MQ
-14 KLKNMRVGLIELCAT
+14 RLKNMRIGLVELCAT
-29 LIIGGLMIIA
+29 LIISSLMIIA

-51 IKLFSGLIKPN
+51 IKLFSGLIKPDM
-62 VPNFNVINS
+62 PNFNVIIS

-77 GMQVAMLLAVLI
+77 GMQVVMLLAALI
-89 MIGGI
+89 MLGGI
-94 VVTYRLTRTILKS
+94 VITLRLTRSTLS
-107 VAAKEV
+107 NLAEKED

-167 LCHSLLSLLPAT
+167 LCHSLLSLVPTT
-179 WFNKIKL
+179 WFSKIKL
-186 TKGKTELG
+186 AKGKTQLR

-344 TVVQLNSFDRDWPFL
+344 TLVQLNSFDRDWPFL

-364 KRAQSS
+364 KRAQSNL
-370 AVYSRLYSSSKAA
+370 AYSHLYSNSKAA

-388 LGMSKEMKILGY
+388 LRMSKEMKILGY

-483 AYFAIYLL
+483 VYFAIYLL
-491 TVTRHHKAEF
+491 TVRRYHNAEF

>member
-1 MKERTESLVILMQ
+1 MQ

-71 FLRINS
+71 FLRINW
-77 GMQVAMLLAVLI
+77 GMQVVMLLAVLI

-94 VVTYRLTRTILKS
+94 VVTYNLTRTILKS
-107 VAAKEV
+107 VAAKED

-167 LCHSLLSLLPAT
+167 LCHSLLSLVPTT
-179 WFNKIKL
+179 WFSKIKL
-186 TKGKTELG
+186 AKGKTLLR

-344 TVVQLNSFDRDWPFL
+344 TLVQLNSFDRDWPFL

-370 AVYSRLYSSSKAA
+370 AVYSRLYSNSKAA

-388 LGMSKEMKILGY
+388 LGMNKEMKILGY

-443 LFFIPAIFGVFDV
+443 LFFVPATFGVFDV

-491 TVTRHHKAEF
+491 TVMRHHKVEF

>member
-1 MKERTESLVILMQ
+1 MQ
-14 KLKNMRVGLIELCAT
+14 KLKNMCVGLIELCAT

-51 IKLFSGLIKPN
+51 IKLFSGLIKPDM
-62 VPNFNVINS
+62 PNFNVIIS

-77 GMQVAMLLAVLI
+77 GMQVVMLLAALI
-89 MIGGI
+89 MLGGI
-94 VVTYRLTRTILKS
+94 VITLRLTRSTLS
-107 VAAKEV
+107 NLAEKED

-123 LRIIEMVLGLILI
+123 LRIIEMVLGLLLI

-167 LCHSLLSLLPAT
+167 LCHSLLSLVPAT
-179 WFNKIKL
+179 WFSKIKL
-186 TKGKTELG
+186 AKGKTQLR

-278 DNPIKYVKST
+278 NNPIKYVKST

-322 NKVIAL
+322 NKKIAL

-344 TVVQLNSFDRDWPFL
+344 TLVQLNSFDRDWPFL

-364 KRAQSS
+364 KRALSS
-370 AVYSRLYSSSKAA
+370 AVYSRLYSNSKAA

-400 SLAFVFGASLIAILI
+400 SLAFVFGVSLITVLMIV
-415 IAVKAAKRDQKFT
+415 VKAAKREQRLA

-434 RTWQSKTGL
+434 RAWQSKTGL
-443 LFFIPAIFGVFDV
+443 LFFVPATFGVFDV
-456 LFGLRFFNQVL
+456 LFGLKFFDQVL

-473 VWLPI
+473 VWVPI

-491 TVTRHHKAEF
+491 TVMWHHKAEF

>member
-1 MKERTESLVILMQ
+1 MQ
-14 KLKNMRVGLIELCAT
+14 RLKNMRIGLVELCAT
-29 LIIGGLMIIA
+29 LIISSLMIIA

-51 IKLFSGLIKPN
+51 IKLFSSLIKPD
-62 VPNFNVINS
+62 VPNFNVIIS
-71 FLRINS
+71 FLKINS
-77 GMQVAMLLAVLI
+77 GMQVVMLLAALI
-89 MIGGI
+89 MLGGI
-94 VVTYRLTRTILKS
+94 VITLRLTRSTLS
-107 VAAKEV
+107 NLAEKED
-113 APAIFQKHLG
+113 APAIFQKHSG
-123 LRIIEMVLGLILI
+123 LKIIEVVLGLVLI

-167 LCHSLLSLLPAT
+167 LCHSLLSLVPAN
-179 WFNKIKL
+179 WFAKINL
-186 TKGKTELG
+186 TKGKTQQG
-194 LHHYASVFT
+194 LHHYAGVFT
-203 IISIL
+203 IISLL
-208 FALTMGALAL
+208 FALAMGALAL
-218 SHDFNAFSQDIK
+218 SHDFNAFPQDIK

-266 KGHFYF
+266 KRHFYF

-288 GRRNFQVKSIK
+288 GRSNFQVKSIK

-344 TVVQLNSFDRDWPFL
+344 TLVQLNSFDRDWPFL

-364 KRAQSS
+364 KRAQSNL
-370 AVYSRLYSSSKAA
+370 AYSHLYSNSKAA

-483 AYFAIYLL
+483 VYFAIYLL
-491 TVTRHHKAEF
+491 TVRRHHKAEF

>member
-1 MKERTESLVILMQ
+1 M
-14 KLKNMRVGLIELCAT
+14 
-29 LIIGGLMIIA
+29 
-39 GIILG
+39 
-44 LDLASLI
+44 
-51 IKLFSGLIKPN
+51 
-62 VPNFNVINS
+62 
-71 FLRINS
+71 
-77 GMQVAMLLAVLI
+77 
-89 MIGGI
+89 
-94 VVTYRLTRTILKS
+94 
-107 VAAKEV
+107 
-113 APAIFQKHLG
+113 
-123 LRIIEMVLGLILI
+123 
-136 VTGYFILNLPSQNL
+136 LNLPSQSL
-150 FNTLLAAFV
+150 FDTVLPAFI

-167 LCHSLLSLLPAT
+167 LCHSLLSLVPAN
-179 WFNKIKL
+179 WFAKINL
-186 TKGKTELG
+186 TKGKTQQG
-194 LHHYASVFT
+194 LYHYASVFT
-203 IISIL
+203 IISLL

-218 SHDFNAFSQDIK
+218 SHDFNAFPQVIK

-278 DNPIKYVKST
+278 NNPIKYVKST

-322 NKVIAL
+322 NKKIAL
-328 RSAAELNKIK
+328 RSTAELNKIK

-344 TVVQLNSFDRDWPFL
+344 TLVQLNSFDRDWPFL

-383 TYQLI
+383 SYQLI

-415 IAVKAAKRDQKFT
+415 IVVKAAKRDQKLV
-428 NERLAQ
+428 NERLTK

-491 TVTRHHKAEF
+491 TVMRHHKVEF

>member
-1 MKERTESLVILMQ
+1 MQ

-44 LDLASLI
+44 LDIASLI

-77 GMQVAMLLAVLI
+77 GMQVVMLLAALI
-89 MIGGI
+89 IVGGI
-94 VVTYRLTRTILKS
+94 VVTYRLTRTILNS
-107 VAAKEV
+107 LEKEDI
-113 APAIFQKHLG
+113 PAFHKQKWLEIIALATG
-123 LRIIEMVLGLILI
+123 LALIGG
-136 VTGYFILNLPSQNL
+136 GYFILNLPVQNL

-167 LCHSLLSLLPAT
+167 LCHSLLSLVPAT
-179 WFNKIKL
+179 WFSKIKL
-186 TKGKTELG
+186 AKGKTLLR

-218 SHDFNAFSQDIK
+218 SHDFNAFPQDIK
-230 RGTYYDGVIV
+230 RGTYYDGVIA

-278 DNPIKYVKST
+278 DNPIKYVRNT

-299 LDQLNKNSLADDSFR
+299 LDQLNKNSLAGNSFR

-322 NKVIAL
+322 NKTIAL
-328 RSAAELNKIK
+328 CSTAELNKVK
-338 GKTKYL
+338 GNTKYL
-344 TVVQLNSFDRDWPFL
+344 TLVQLNSFDRDWPFL
-359 LKIEH
+359 LKIER
-364 KRAQSS
+364 KQAQSS
-370 AVYSRLYSSSKAA
+370 LTYSRLYSSSKAA
-383 TYQLI
+383 LYQLA
-388 LGMSKEMKILGY
+388 LGMTREMKILGF

-415 IAVKAAKRDQKFT
+415 IVVKAAKRDQKFA

-473 VWLPI
+473 VWLPM
-478 VLMLL
+478 VLMIIS
-483 AYFAIYLL
+483 YFVLYVIVAFW
-491 TVTRHHKAEF
+491 RKKAVF

>member
-1 MKERTESLVILMQ
+1 MQ
-14 KLKNMRVGLIELCAT
+14 RLKNMRIGLVELCAT
-29 LIIGGLMIIA
+29 LIISSLMIIA

-51 IKLFSGLIKPN
+51 IKLFSGLIKPDM
-62 VPNFNVINS
+62 PNFNVIIS

-77 GMQVAMLLAVLI
+77 GMQVVMLLAALI
-89 MIGGI
+89 MLGGI
-94 VVTYRLTRTILKS
+94 VITLRLTRSTLS
-107 VAAKEV
+107 NLAEKED

-186 TKGKTELG
+186 TKGKTLLG
-194 LHHYASVFT
+194 LHHYAGVFT
-203 IISIL
+203 IISLL

-278 DNPIKYVKST
+278 NNPIKYVKST

-322 NKVIAL
+322 NKKIAL

-344 TVVQLNSFDRDWPFL
+344 TLVQLNSFDRDWPFL

-370 AVYSRLYSSSKAA
+370 AVYSRLYSNSKAA

-400 SLAFVFGASLIAILI
+400 SVAFVFGVSLITVLMIV
-415 IAVKAAKRDQKFT
+415 VKAAKREQKLAT
-428 NERLAQ
+428 ERLAQ
-434 RTWQSKTGL
+434 RAWQSKTGL
-443 LFFIPAIFGVFDV
+443 LFFVPATFGVFDV
-456 LFGLRFFNQVL
+456 LFGLKFFDQVL

-491 TVTRHHKAEF
+491 TVMRHHKVEF

>member
-1 MKERTESLVILMQ
+1 MQ
-14 KLKNMRVGLIELCAT
+14 RLKNMRIGLVELCAT
-29 LIIGGLMIIA
+29 LIISSLMIIA

-51 IKLFSGLIKPN
+51 IKLFSSLIKPD
-62 VPNFNVINS
+62 VPNFNVIIS
-71 FLRINS
+71 FLKINS
-77 GMQVAMLLAVLI
+77 GMQVVMLLAALI
-89 MIGGI
+89 MLGGI
-94 VVTYRLTRTILKS
+94 VITLRLTRSTLS
-107 VAAKEV
+107 NLAEKEDT
-113 APAIFQKHLG
+113 PAIFQKHSG
-123 LRIIEMVLGLILI
+123 LKIIEVVLGLILI
-136 VTGYFILNLPSQNL
+136 VTGYFILNLPIQNL
-150 FNTLLAAFV
+150 FDTLLPAFV
-159 TIVSGTYL
+159 TIVAGTYL
-167 LCHSLLSLLPAT
+167 ICYSLLSWLPAT
-179 WFNKIKL
+179 WFGKINL
-186 TKGKTELG
+186 TKGKTQQG
-194 LHHYASVFT
+194 LHHYAGVFT
-203 IISIL
+203 IISLL

-266 KGHFYF
+266 KRHFYF

-288 GRRNFQVKSIK
+288 GRSNFQVKSIK
-299 LDQLNKNSLADDSFR
+299 LDQLNKNSLAGNSFR
-314 ELVPNGFK
+314 ELVPNSSQK
-322 NKVIAL
+322 EKTIAL
-328 RSAAELNKIK
+328 CSTAELNKVK

-344 TVVQLNSFDRDWPFL
+344 TLVQLNSFDRDWPFL

-364 KRAQSS
+364 KRAQSNL
-370 AVYSRLYSSSKAA
+370 AYSHLYSNSKAA

-491 TVTRHHKAEF
+491 TVRRHHKAEF

>member
-1 MKERTESLVILMQ
+1 MVILMQ
-14 KLKNMRVGLIELCAT
+14 KLKNMCVGLIELCAT
-29 LIIGGLMIIA
+29 LIISSLMIIA

-44 LDLASLI
+44 LDLASII
-51 IKLFSGLIKPN
+51 IKLFSGLIKPDM
-62 VPNFNVINS
+62 PNFNVIIS

-77 GMQVAMLLAVLI
+77 GMQVVMLLVAVI

-94 VVTYRLTRTILKS
+94 VVTYKLTRTILKS

-113 APAIFQKHLG
+113 EPAVLQKHSG
-123 LRIIEMVLGLILI
+123 LRIIEMILGLVL
-136 VTGYFILNLPSQNL
+136 VVSGYFILNLPVQNL
-150 FNTLLAAFV
+150 FNPLLPAFV
-159 TIVSGTYL
+159 TIVAGTYL
-167 LCHSLLSLLPAT
+167 LCYSLLSLVPAT
-179 WFNKIKL
+179 WFSKIKL
-186 TKGKTELG
+186 AKGKTKLG
-194 LHHYASVFT
+194 LHHYAGVFT

-218 SHDFNAFSQDIK
+218 GHDVNAFPQDIK

-278 DNPIKYVKST
+278 NNPIKYVKST
-288 GRRNFQVKSIK
+288 GRRSFQVKSIK
-299 LDQLNKNSLADDSFR
+299 LDQLNKNSLAGESFR
-314 ELVPNGFK
+314 ELVPNSSQK
-322 NKVIAL
+322 EKTIAL
-328 RSAAELNKIK
+328 RSTAELNKIK

-344 TVVQLNSFDRDWPFL
+344 TVVQLNIFDRDWPFL

-364 KRAQSS
+364 KQAQSNL
-370 AVYSRLYSSSKAA
+370 AYSHLYSNSKAA

-400 SLAFVFGASLIAILI
+400 SVAFVFGVSLIIVLMI
-415 IAVKAAKRDQKFT
+415 VVKAAKREQKLA

-434 RTWQSKTGL
+434 RAWQSKTGL
-443 LFFIPAIFGVFDV
+443 LFFVPATFGVFDV
-456 LFGLRFFNQVL
+456 LFGLKFFDQVL
-467 PTAYYE
+467 PTAYYK

-483 AYFAIYLL
+483 VYFVIYLI
-491 TVTRHHKAEF
+491 TVRRYHNAEF

>member
-1 MKERTESLVILMQ
+1 MVILMQ
-14 KLKNMRVGLIELCAT
+14 KLKNMRIGLIELCAT
-29 LIIGGLMIIA
+29 LIISGLMIIA
-39 GIILG
+39 GTILG

-89 MIGGI
+89 IVGGI
-94 VVTYRLTRTILKS
+94 VVTYRLTRTILNSLEKEDIPAFHKQKWLEIIAL
-107 VAAKEV
+107 AA
-113 APAIFQKHLG
+113 G
-123 LRIIEMVLGLILI
+123 LALIGG
-136 VTGYFILNLPSQNL
+136 GYFILNLPVQNL
-150 FNTLLAAFV
+150 FNPLLPAFV

-179 WFNKIKL
+179 WFSKIKL
-186 TKGKTELG
+186 AKGKTELG

-218 SHDFNAFSQDIK
+218 SHDFNAFPQDIK
-230 RGTYYDGVIV
+230 RGTYYDGVIA

-255 KKQQTYHYKET
+255 KKQQTFHYKET

-272 VRNELA
+272 VRDELA

-322 NKVIAL
+322 NKTIEL
-328 RSAAELNKIK
+328 CSTAELNKVK
-338 GKTKYL
+338 GNTKYL
-344 TVVQLNSFDRDWPFL
+344 TLAQLNSFDRDWPFL

-364 KRAQSS
+364 KQAQSS
-370 AVYSRLYSSSKAA
+370 LTYSRLYSNSKAA
-383 TYQLI
+383 LYQLA
-388 LGMSKEMKILGY
+388 LGMTREMKILGF

-415 IAVKAAKRDQKFT
+415 IVVKAAKRDQKFA

-473 VWLPI
+473 VWLPM
-478 VLMLL
+478 VLMIIS
-483 AYFAIYLL
+483 YFVLYVIVAFW
-491 TVTRHHKAEF
+491 RKKAVF